1 MRALFVCA
9 SLALVGVTACK
20 SKPPAED
27 EPASEPD
34 KSSAPTSTPTPAQP
48 AARPTD
54 AVQKSE
60 NNTNDTVDGY
70 QVIHARTKDGDT
82 AAIEIQAPKGW
93 QIVQPPDKPDPQGGK
108 FTLAQATAGLTPK
121 QGTLAAQIKTSFGS
135 FYCDLLADKAPNTVA
150 NFVGLARGLRSFW
163 DSSKLAWVK
172 RPYYDGTTFHRVIP
186 TFMIQGGD
194 YTGTGRGGIGYMI
207 PDEVPPDMHHDK
219 PGQLCMANK
228 GKNTNEA
235 QFFITE
241 GAAPHLEGSYTI
253 FGQCEPATLVQRIA
267 RVPQSGPPNNRP
279 LTPVVIEHVEI
290 KRVAGGIAKWM
301 PESAKLPPMPGL
313 APPGRVIQVTPAAP
327 NQSSQPT
334 Q

>member
-1 MRALFVCA
+1 LSLCACIAL
-9 SLALVGVTACK
+9 LGIACK
-20 SKPPAED
+20 KPPPAEE
-27 EPASEPD
+27 EPASEPY
-34 KSSAPTSTPTPAQP
+34 KSSSTTSSSTPPPSQP

-54 AVQKSE
+54 SVPKSD
-60 NNTNDTVDGY
+60 NNDTVDGY
-70 QVIHARTKDGDT
+70 SVIHARTKDGNT
-82 AAIEIQAPKGW
+82 TAIEIKPPDGW
-93 QIVQPPDKPDPQGGK
+93 QIIQPPDKPDPEKGK
-108 FTLAQATAGLTPK
+108 FTLAQATAGLAPK

-172 RPYYDGTTFHRVIP
+172 RPYYDGTIFHRVIP
-186 TFMIQGGD
+186 NFMIQGGD
-194 YTGTGRGGIGYMI
+194 YTGTGRGMIGYTI
-207 PDEVPPDMHHDK
+207 PDEVPPDMRHDK

-228 GKNTNEA
+228 GKNTGEA

-290 KRVAGGIAKWM
+290 KRVVGGIAKWM
-301 PESAKLPPMPGL
+301 PESAKLPPMPGI
-313 APPGRVIQVTPAAP
+313 APPGRIQIQIQPSGP
-327 NQSSQPT
+327 MQSTQPG

>member
-1 MRALFVCA
+1 MRAFLLCA
-9 SLALVGVTACK
+9 GAALLTVACK
-20 SKPPAED
+20 SKPPAEE
-27 EPASEPD
+27 EPASEPPVEPY
-34 KSSAPTSTPTPAQP
+34 KSSTASSTPPPSQP

-54 AVQKSE
+54 AVPKSD
-60 NNTNDTVDGY
+60 NDTVDGY

-82 AAIEIQAPKGW
+82 AAIEIKAPDGW
-93 QIVQPPDKPDPQGGK
+93 QVVQPPDKPDPEKGK

-186 TFMIQGGD
+186 NFMIQGGD
-194 YTGTGRGGIGYMI
+194 YTGTGRGMIGYTI
-207 PDEVPPDMHHDK
+207 PDEVAPDLHHDK
-219 PGQLCMANK
+219 AGQLCMANK
-228 GKNTNEA
+228 GKNTGEA

-241 GAAPHLEGSYTI
+241 SGAPHLEGSYTI

-301 PESAKLPPMPGL
+301 PESAKLPPMPGI
-313 APPGRVIQVTPAAP
+313 APPGRIIDVTP
-327 NQSSQPT
+327 SGPT
-334 Q
+334 QSTQPGR